1 MQDVLQ
7 QEHGGVRTFEGVPLK
22 GAVRNSHMRVFKISS
37 LIKVNIGMIFSNIQG
52 QVSDFPKVGLG
63 VHT

>member
-1 MQDVLQ
+1 
-7 QEHGGVRTFEGVPLK
+7 
-22 GAVRNSHMRVFKISS
+22 MRVFKISS

-52 QVSDFPKVGLG
+52 QDSDFPKVGLG